1 MLKTLCFALAAFVA
15 GVAAAQAPSR
25 PDPAKPDW
33 PAPKVEYQSVFSGYQ
48 LFQEQKSNVWK
59 EVNKEVADNPGM
71 GPMGAM
77 KDMTDKGAAG
87 MPGHGAMP
95 MTKPQTSAAAAK
107 TTEMSSSPVSGTGV
121 IQQSG
126 GKDARKPMVH
136 DMSKGEKK

>member
-48 LFQEQKSNVWK
+48 PLQEQKGNVWK

-77 KDMTDKGAAG
+77 KGKSG
-87 MPGHGAMP
+87 MDHRMG
-95 MTKPQTSAAAAK
+95 
-107 TTEMSSSPVSGTGV
+107 
-121 IQQSG
+121 
-126 GKDARKPMVH
+126 
-136 DMSKGEKK
+136 KGEKK

>member
-1 MLKTLCFALAAFVA
+1 MLKTICFTLSVCLAGSAVA
-15 GVAAAQAPSR
+15 QNSAR
-25 PDPAKPDW
+25 PDPADAGRLVPL
-33 PAPKVEYQSVFSGYQ
+33 VGYQSVFSGYQ

-107 TTEMSSSPVSGTGV
+107 TTEMPSSPVSGTGV